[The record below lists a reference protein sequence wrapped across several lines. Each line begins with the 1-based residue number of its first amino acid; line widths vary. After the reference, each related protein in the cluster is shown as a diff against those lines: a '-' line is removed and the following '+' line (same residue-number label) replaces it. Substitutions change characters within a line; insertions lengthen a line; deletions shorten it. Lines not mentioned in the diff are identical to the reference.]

1 VSGPA
6 MRGSARGSF
15 GGLFSVAGAVA
26 WRQVYRF
33 FTNPAF
39 LTPALFPIFFFVAF
53 AGGLSRVGQV
63 PGFDFSEGY
72 AAFQF
77 VWSLLQA
84 VALGGAFTGF
94 SIAGDFE
101 NGFARRL
108 LLAASNR
115 RGIVL
120 GYVLASAV
128 RATVTG
134 GLVTVVALVAGM
146 SPEGGVD
153 LFGLVGLALLVNV
166 AATLFGAGIAMVFRT
181 QQAGPIIR
189 TPIFLVLF
197 LAPVFVPQQL
207 LTGWISAIAA
217 VNPMTFI
224 LEAGRGFLSGEPTG
238 GALAFGIA
246 VATVVLLV
254 PWALFGLRTAEKA
267 G

>member
-1 VSGPA
+1 MS
-6 MRGSARGSF
+6 SF
-15 GGLFSVAGAVA
+15 FSVAYAVA
-26 WRQVYRF
+26 RRQVYKF

-53 AGGLSRVGQV
+53 AGGLSRVGDV
-63 PGFDFSEGY
+63 PGFDYAAGY
-72 AAFQF
+72 TAFQF

-101 NGFARRL
+101 SGFASRL

-120 GYVLASAV
+120 GYVLASLV

-134 GLVTVVALVAGM
+134 TLVTVVALLVGM
-146 SPEGGVD
+146 RVSGGVD
-153 LFGLVGLALLVNV
+153 LFGLLGLAVLVNV
-166 AATLFGAGIAMVFRT
+166 AATLFGAGVAMMSRT

-197 LAPVFVPQQL
+197 LAPVFVPQEL
-207 LTGWISAIAA
+207 LSGWLAAVSA

-224 LEAGRGFLSGEPTG
+224 LEAGRGFVSGEPA
-238 GALAFGIA
+238 GATFAFG
-246 VATVVLLV
+246 VAAALVLGLI
-254 PWALFGLRTAEKA
+254 PWALFGLRGAEKA

>member
-1 VSGPA
+1 
-6 MRGSARGSF
+6 MRD
-15 GGLFSVAGAVA
+15 LFYVAYAVA

-33 FTNPAF
+33 LTNPAF
-39 LTPALFPIFFFVAF
+39 LTPAFFPIFFFVAF

-63 PGFDFSEGY
+63 PGFDFSAGY
-72 AAFQF
+72 TAFQF

-101 NGFARRL
+101 SGFGRRF

-120 GYVLASAV
+120 GYVMASFV
-128 RATVTG
+128 RVAITST
-134 GLVTVVALVAGM
+134 LLTLVALLVGM
-146 SPEGGVD
+146 RIYGGVD
-153 LFGLVGLALLVNV
+153 LFGLVGLAVLVNV
-166 AATLFGAGIAMVFRT
+166 AATLFGAGVAMLFRT
-181 QQAGPIIR
+181 QQASPVIR

-197 LAPVFVPQQL
+197 FAPVFVPQRL
-207 LTGWISAIAA
+207 LAGWISTIAA

-224 LEAGRGFLSGEPTG
+224 LEAGRGFIVGEPS
-238 GALAFGIA
+238 GATFAFGLGIA
-246 VATVVLLV
+246 LVLVLM
-254 PWALFGLRTAEKA
+254 PWALFGLRQAEKA

>member
-1 VSGPA
+1 V
-6 MRGSARGSF
+6 RGSF
-15 GGLFSVAGAVA
+15 GGFFSVAFAVA

-53 AGGLSRVGQV
+53 AGGLSSVGQV
-63 PGFDFSEGY
+63 PGFDFSAGY
-72 AAFQF
+72 TAFQF

-101 NGFARRL
+101 SGFARRL
-108 LLAASNR
+108 LLAASER
-115 RGIVL
+115 RGIIL
-120 GYVLASAV
+120 GYVLASLV
-128 RATVTG
+128 RAGVTG
-134 GLVTVVALVAGM
+134 TLVTVVALLAGM
-146 SPEGGVD
+146 RPEGGVD

-166 AATLFGAGIAMVFRT
+166 AATLFGAGVAMLSRT
-181 QQAGPIIR
+181 QQAGPLIR

-207 LTGWISAIAA
+207 LAGWISAVAA
-217 VNPMTFI
+217 VNPFTFV
-224 LEAGRGFLSGEPTG
+224 LEAARGFVSGEPSG
-238 GALAFGIA
+238 GAFAFAIGG
-246 VATVVLLV
+246 TVVLLV
-254 PWALFGLRTAEKA
+254 PWVLFSLRRAEKA